1 DKQPAELAEVMV
13 KQLTAAGLYEK
24 EARAMVKTWDTAW
37 FGEDGT
43 RVLYLVPRGRTD
55 ELLPLTVEPKPDEV
69 VRVLVGRHD
78 FLTPE
83 QEANAERQLRR
94 LKAAQAEAQD
104 AEKELQGVGRFSY
117 QARYLAEQRLQP
129 QAAEK

>member
-1 DKQPAELAEVMV
+1 
-13 KQLTAAGLYEK
+13 
-24 EARAMVKTWDTAW
+24 MVKTWDTAW

-55 ELLPLTVEPKPDEV
+55 ELLPLTVDPKPEEV

-83 QEANAERQLRR
+83 QEADAERQLKR
-94 LKAAQAEAQD
+94 LQAAQAEAQD
-104 AEKELQGVGRFSY
+104 AEKELQGIGRFSY
-117 QARYLAEQRLQP
+117 QARYLAEQRLQR
-129 QAAEK
+129 QGAEK